1 VNIADGA
8 TDADQDYEAEDSAMT
23 LASGEEI

>member
-1 VNIADGA
+1 MNIADGA
-8 TDADQDYEAEDSAMT
+8 MGEEPDYEAEDSAMT

>member
-8 TDADQDYEAEDSAMT
+8 TDADPDYEAEDSAMT